1 MRRKAQDLGQVDLV
15 ICAMVTVNSYL
26 CCIYFAVAAYALGL
40 DCIPISAV
48 DLAKVNSERS

>member
-1 MRRKAQDLGQVDLV
+1 MRRKAPDLGQVDRV
-15 ICAMVTVNSYL
+15 IGAMVTVNSYL

-48 DLAKVNSERS
+48 DLAKVSSERS